1 MSAVST
7 TAGLYVQYG
16 CGLWAPAGWVN
27 FDASPTVR
35 FQRLPVI
42 GRLLGGRVG
51 PRFPASV
58 RYGDVVRGLPVAPGS
73 CEAVYCSHVLEHLAL
88 ADFEVALTNTLN
100 YLRPGGT
107 FRFVLPDLEH
117 LARSYLAA
125 LPGDAGASVRFME
138 DSYLGQRRRP
148 RGLRGMLRGWLGN
161 SAHLWMWDY
170 ASMSAAL
177 TKAGFTDI
185 RRARFGD
192 SGDPAFAA
200 VEEVGRWGDN
210 LGMECRRPAGG

>member
-1 MSAVST
+1 MGESAT
-7 TAGLYVQYG
+7 QPGLYVQYG
-16 CGLWAPAGWVN
+16 CGLCAPAGWVN

-35 FQRLPVI
+35 LQRLPVV

-51 PRFPASV
+51 PRFPRNV
-58 RYGDVVRGLPVAPGS
+58 RYGDVVRGLPVAAGS
-73 CEAVYCSHVLEHLAL
+73 CAGVYCSHVLEHLAL
-88 ADFEVALTNTLN
+88 ADFEAALRNTLG
-100 YLRPGGT
+100 YLRPGGI

-117 LARSYLAA
+117 LARSYVAA

-138 DSYLGQRRRP
+138 DAHLGQRQRP
-148 RGLRGMLRGWLGN
+148 RGVRGMMRGWLGN

-177 TKAGFTDI
+177 AKAGFTDV

-192 SGDPAFAA
+192 SADPAFTA
-200 VEEVGRWGDN
+200 VEEAGGWGDN
-210 LGMECRRPAGG
+210 LGVECRRPVG